1 MNKHQ
6 SGSTHVVIIVALAVV
21 LVGALGFLFW
31 QNFINKPPVTENI
44 STYAECAKAEG
55 SVIQE
60 SYPETCVTKGGQRF
74 TNTTQAASIAPLKN
88 YCSPVEK
95 LCFDYPND
103 WTVKSEVVDGDTDG
117 VAERIVVSDQTG
129 KSWLRL
135 QTGMGGLGGMC
146 SNEDKSYSNI
156 LKTHTTKVTGSY
168 LVNQV
173 AKDYM
178 VDTAY
183 ALSWITYSGT
193 NKNWTIDMELNNSKT
208 AQAVGKVDPC
218 DIGLGVING
227 KNAKAS
233 GSTTAGAVAFKYYTG
248 KDADT
253 TYSTEAA
260 ATAALATPEAT
271 KAYTIVESAR
281 Y

>member
-1 MNKHQ
+1 MNKNQ
-6 SGSTHVVIIVALAVV
+6 SGSAHVIIIAILAVALI
-21 LVGALGFLFW
+21 GALGFLFW
-31 QNFINKPPVTENI
+31 QNFINKSPEAEKI
-44 STYAECAKAEG
+44 LTYAQCAKAEG

-60 SYPETCVTKGGQRF
+60 SYPETCVTKDGQRF
-74 TNTTQAASIAPLKN
+74 TNSEQKVTDLPLKN
-88 YCSPVEK
+88 YCSPLEK
-95 LCFDYPND
+95 ICFDYPSD
-103 WTVKSEVVDGDTDG
+103 WTVKPEQVNNDTDG
-117 VAERIVVSDQTG
+117 VAERIVVADQTG

-135 QTGMGGLGGMC
+135 ETGMGGLGGMC
-146 SNEDKSYSNI
+146 SNEDKSYSKI
-156 LKTHTTKVTGSY
+156 LKTHTTKIAGNY
-168 LVNQV
+168 LVNEV

-183 ALSWITYSGT
+183 SLSWITYNGT
-193 NKNWTIDMELNNSKT
+193 TKNWTADMELNNSKT

-233 GSTTAGAVAFKYYTG
+233 GSSTAGAVAFKYYTG
-248 KDADT
+248 SNTDT

-260 ATAALATPEAT
+260 ATAALATPEAV
-271 KAYTIVESAR
+271 KAYTILESAH